1 MLLRDLSQIGLLWQ
15 EASDQTNGIFNR
27 ATFVT
32 VERFAKVGAGAKNF
46 VGTHML
52 CVLRPV
58 IVSDREPK
66 GCRIAAE
73 SSSQSSTHGSCSF
86 GFEFSQLCISG
97 FALHGHLDRLVAF
110 TAADGIGFPMANDKA
125 LENCFGTL
133 FDRDS
138 LRNMRFFMFPGV
150 PSVFAF
156 AMGSHQG
163 QNEMG
168 DLLVDPLIDGLM
180 ANGESR
186 MVRGNSSGNKLWRP
200 SQAKTFF
207 GILANKVVFKPLSSM
222 GFVVTLTCSFLS
234 FVRQIIAGV
243 NRRGISLKL
252 P

>member
-1 MLLRDLSQIGLLWQ
+1 M
-15 EASDQTNGIFNR
+15 
-27 ATFVT
+27 
-32 VERFAKVGAGAKNF
+32 ERFAKVRAGAKNF

-52 CVLRPV
+52 CVLRSV

-66 GCRIAAE
+66 GFGIATE
-73 SSSQSSTHGSCSF
+73 SSSQSSTHSSCSF

-110 TAADGIGFPMANDKA
+110 TAADGIGFPMANVKA

-133 FDRDS
+133 FDRDP
-138 LRNMRFFMFPGV
+138 LRNMGFFMFPGV

-163 QNEMG
+163 QNEMRG
-168 DLLVDPLIDGLM
+168 LLVNPLIDGLM

-186 MVRGNSSGNKLWRP
+186 MVGGQSSGDKFWRP
-200 SQAKTFF
+200 SPAKTFF
-207 GILANKVVFKPLSSM
+207 GIPANKVVFEPLSSM
-222 GFVVTLTCSFLS
+222 GFVITVIGSFLS
-234 FVRQIIAGV
+234 FVRQIIAGI